1 MRLKKKLTAVSTMP
15 EITLAKYAGFCFG
28 VKHAVDTVE
37 KLLVNNPDA
46 RIYTLG
52 KLIHNAFIIENF
64 ASRGVE
70 IIEEKDIDRVAAQ
83 SDDGTQTY
91 VVVRAHGV
99 VKSTLNKLKL
109 NTELHKNF
117 HFEDCTC
124 PNVSKIHRIAE
135 NNTTDSTLFVMIGS
149 PEHPEVKSIVSYA
162 HGDILVFE
170 NAEQLKAFADGENG
184 GVFGKKQLILAAQTT
199 QNLYEWEKC
208 QKILQKLCTNP
219 IIFDTICGV
228 TEMRQTEV
236 KKLAANND
244 AVVVIGGLDSSNSNK
259 LYHVSKE
266 INPNSFFIQDS
277 SQIEPTVF
285 SPFSNVAI
293 TAGASTPG
301 IIIQEVLTKMSELDF
316 ATMLEESL
324 KSIHTGDIVTGT
336 VLSIAQNEIA
346 VDLGCKFTGIIPYDE
361 ITDTTGADLAS
372 MFKLGDEVE
381 AVALR
386 VSEVDGVATLSKK
399 KLDAKKNFQIF
410 TDAQEN
416 NTVFEGKVVEVIKG
430 NAGVTVS
437 CNLVRVFIPA
447 SQTGLPK
454 DSDLTQMLGTTVKF
468 KVIEVNAARRR
479 IVGSIK
485 SVIFEERKAA
495 EDAFWAELE
504 VGKYYKGKVVKLDTY
519 GAFVLLDNA
528 VQGLLHISQLSWRRI
543 KHPSE
548 VLSVGEEIEVFIKSI
563 DAEKRHISLG
573 YKTEDTN
580 PWKIIPE
587 KYNVGDIINVKIT
600 AVIDNLGA
608 FAEVVPGQ
616 DGLIHISQISKERVE
631 KTSDKLTVGNTVDAK
646 ITAIDVE
653 NRKVSLSIRAIVEDA
668 EKAEAAEEAVEAE
681 EVAEATDAE

>member
-1 MRLKKKLTAVSTMP
+1 MP

-37 KLLVNNPDA
+37 KLLTQNPDA

-52 KLIHNAFIIENF
+52 KLIHNSFIVDSF
-64 ASRGVE
+64 ASRGVG
-70 IIEEKDIDRVAAQ
+70 IIEEKDIDRVAQ
-83 SDDGTQTY
+83 ESDDGTQTY

-99 VKSTLNKLKL
+99 VKSTLDKLKI

-124 PNVSKIHRIAE
+124 PNVSKIHKIAE
-135 NNTTDSTLFVMIGS
+135 DNTTDSTIFIMIGS

-162 HGDILVFE
+162 RGDVLVFE
-170 NAEQLKAFADGENG
+170 NSECLKDYADGENG
-184 GVFGKKQLILAAQTT
+184 KVFGEKQLILAAQTT

-236 KKLAANND
+236 KRLASEND

-259 LYHVSKE
+259 LYQVSKE

-277 SQIEPTVF
+277 SQIEQTVF

-316 ATMLEESL
+316 ATLLEESL

-336 VLSIAQNEIA
+336 VLSISQNEIA

-361 ITDTTGADLAS
+361 ITDTAGVDLAT
-372 MFKLGDEVE
+372 MFKIGDEVE

-399 KLDAKKNFQIF
+399 KLDAKKNFQNF

-430 NAGVTVS
+430 NAGVSVS
-437 CNLVRVFIPA
+437 CNLVRVFVPA

-479 IVGSIK
+479 VVGSIK
-485 SVIFEERKAA
+485 SVIYEERKAA

-519 GAFVLLDNA
+519 GAFVLLGDT

-548 VLSVGEEIEVFIKSI
+548 VLSVGEEIEVFIRSL
-563 DAEKRHISLG
+563 DTEKRHISLG

-631 KTSDKLTVGNTVDAK
+631 KTSDKLAVGDVVDAK

-653 NRKVSLSIRAIVEDA
+653 NRKVSLSIRAIIEDA
-668 EKAEAAEEAVEAE
+668 EKATAAEAEAEAEEAVEAE
-681 EVAEATDAE
+681 ETVEETDAE

>member
-1 MRLKKKLTAVSTMP
+1 
-15 EITLAKYAGFCFG
+15 
-28 VKHAVDTVE
+28 
-37 KLLVNNPDA
+37 
-46 RIYTLG
+46 
-52 KLIHNAFIIENF
+52 
-64 ASRGVE
+64 
-70 IIEEKDIDRVAAQ
+70 
-83 SDDGTQTY
+83 
-91 VVVRAHGV
+91 
-99 VKSTLNKLKL
+99 
-109 NTELHKNF
+109 
-117 HFEDCTC
+117 
-124 PNVSKIHRIAE
+124 
-135 NNTTDSTLFVMIGS
+135 
-149 PEHPEVKSIVSYA
+149 
-162 HGDILVFE
+162 
-170 NAEQLKAFADGENG
+170 
-184 GVFGKKQLILAAQTT
+184 
-199 QNLYEWEKC
+199 
-208 QKILQKLCTNP
+208 
-219 IIFDTICGV
+219 
-228 TEMRQTEV
+228 
-236 KKLAANND
+236 
-244 AVVVIGGLDSSNSNK
+244 
-259 LYHVSKE
+259 
-266 INPNSFFIQDS
+266 
-277 SQIEPTVF
+277 
-285 SPFSNVAI
+285 
-293 TAGASTPG
+293 
-301 IIIQEVLTKMSELDF
+301 MSELDF

-336 VLSIAQNEIA
+336 VLSISQNEIA

-361 ITDTTGADLAS
+361 ITDATGADLTA
-372 MFKLGDEVE
+372 MFKVGDEVE
-381 AVALR
+381 TVALR

-399 KLDAKKNFQIF
+399 RLDAKKNFQSF

-479 IVGSIK
+479 VVGSIK
-485 SVIFEERKAA
+485 SVIYEERKAA

-519 GAFVLLDNA
+519 GAFVLLNDT

-548 VLSVGEEIEVFIKSI
+548 VLSVGEEIEVFIKSL
-563 DAEKRHISLG
+563 DTEKRHISLG

-631 KTSDKLTVGNTVDAK
+631 KTSDKLAVGDVVDAK

-653 NRKVSLSIRAIVEDA
+653 NRKVSLSIRAIIEDA
-668 EKAEAAEEAVEAE
+668 EKAEAADEAVEVEEAVEEAVE
-681 EVAEATDAE
+681 ETDAE

>member
-1 MRLKKKLTAVSTMP
+1 MP

-37 KLLVNNPDA
+37 KLLSEHPGA

-52 KLIHNAFIIENF
+52 KLIHNSFIVDGF
-64 ASRGVE
+64 AARGVG
-70 IIEEKDIDRVAAQ
+70 IIEENDIDRVAAE

-99 VKSTLNKLKL
+99 VKSTLNRLRS
-109 NTELHKNF
+109 NADSHENF
-117 HFEDCTC
+117 HYVDCTC
-124 PNVSKIHRIAE
+124 PNVSKIHKIAKE
-135 NNTTDSTLFVMIGS
+135 NTSDSTLFVMIGS

-162 HGDILVFE
+162 DGEVLVFE
-170 NAEQLKAFADGENG
+170 NSDQINAFAEGENG
-184 GVFGKKQLILAAQTT
+184 RFFGEKQLILAAQTT

-236 KKLAANND
+236 KRLAAEND
-244 AVVVIGGLDSSNSNK
+244 AVIVIGGLDSSNSNK
-259 LYHVSKE
+259 LYQVSKA
-266 INPNSFFIQDS
+266 INPSSFFFQDS
-277 SQIEPTVF
+277 SQIEQSVF

-336 VLSIAQNEIA
+336 VLSISQNEIA

-361 ITDTTGADLAS
+361 ITDVTGADLTA
-372 MFKLGDEVE
+372 MFKIGDEVE
-381 AVALR
+381 TVALR

-399 KLDAKKNFQIF
+399 RLDAKKNFQSF

-479 IVGSIK
+479 VVGSIK
-485 SVIFEERKAA
+485 SVIYEERKAA

-519 GAFVLLDNA
+519 GAFVLLNDT

-548 VLSVGEEIEVFIKSI
+548 VLSVGEEIEVFIKSL
-563 DAEKRHISLG
+563 DTEKRHISLG

-631 KTSDKLTVGNTVDAK
+631 KTSDKLAVGDVVDAK

-653 NRKVSLSIRAIVEDA
+653 NRKVSLSIRAIIEDA
-668 EKAEAAEEAVEAE
+668 EKAVAADEAVEVEEAVEE
-681 EVAEATDAE
+681 TDAE

>member
-1 MRLKKKLTAVSTMP
+1 MP

-28 VKHAVDTVE
+28 VKHAVDMVE
-37 KLLVNNPDA
+37 KLLSENPNA

-52 KLIHNAFIIENF
+52 KLIHNSFIVDGF
-64 ASRGVE
+64 AARGVG
-70 IIEEKDIDRVAAQ
+70 IIEEADIDRVAEE
-83 SDDGTQTY
+83 SDDGTDIF

-99 VKSTLNKLKL
+99 VKSTLEKLVS
-109 NTELHKNF
+109 NTQKHPNF

-124 PNVSKIHRIAE
+124 PNVSKIHKIAE
-135 NNTTDSTLFVMIGS
+135 ENTTKDTLFVMIGS
-149 PEHPEVKSIVSYA
+149 PNHPEVKSIVSYA
-162 HGDILVFE
+162 EGEVLVFE
-170 NAEQLKAFADGENG
+170 NAEQLSAYINGEKG
-184 GVFGKKQLILAAQTT
+184 SSFGEKQLILAAQTT

-208 QKILQKLCTNP
+208 QKILQKLYTNP

-236 KKLAANND
+236 KRLAAEND
-244 AVVVIGGLDSSNSNK
+244 AVVIIGGLDSSNSNK
-259 LYHVSKE
+259 LYQVSKA
-266 INPNSFFIQDS
+266 INPNSFFVQDS
-277 SQIEPTVF
+277 TQIEQSVF

-361 ITDTTGADLAS
+361 ITDITGTDLAT
-372 MFKLGDEVE
+372 MFKIGDEVE
-381 AVALR
+381 AIALR

-399 KLDAKKNFQIF
+399 RLDAKKNFQNF

-479 IVGSIK
+479 VVGSIK
-485 SVIFEERKAA
+485 SVAYEARKAA
-495 EDAFWAELE
+495 EDAFWADIE

-519 GAFVLLDNA
+519 GAFVLLGDA

-548 VLSVGEEIEVFIKSI
+548 VLTVGEEIEVFIKSI

-631 KTSDKLTVGNTVDAK
+631 KTSDKLAVGDVVDAK

-653 NRKVSLSIRAIVEDA
+653 NRKVSLSIRAIAEDA
-668 EKAEAAEEAVEAE
+668 EKAEAAEEAVEA
-681 EVAEATDAE
+681 DAE

>member
-1 MRLKKKLTAVSTMP
+1 MP

-37 KLLVNNPDA
+37 KLLTQNPDA

-52 KLIHNAFIIENF
+52 KLIHNSFIVDSF
-64 ASRGVE
+64 ASRGVG
-70 IIEEKDIDRVAAQ
+70 IIEEKDIDRIAQ
-83 SDDGTQTY
+83 ESDDGTQTY

-99 VKSTLNKLKL
+99 VKSTLDKLKI

-124 PNVSKIHRIAE
+124 PNVSKIHKIAE
-135 NNTTDSTLFVMIGS
+135 DNTTDSTIFIMIGS

-162 HGDILVFE
+162 RGDVLVFE
-170 NAEQLKAFADGENG
+170 NSECLKDYADGENG
-184 GVFGKKQLILAAQTT
+184 KVFGEKQLILAAQTT

-236 KKLAANND
+236 KRLASEND

-259 LYHVSKE
+259 LYQVSKE

-277 SQIEPTVF
+277 SQIEQTVF

-316 ATMLEESL
+316 ATLLEESL

-336 VLSIAQNEIA
+336 VLSISQNEIA

-361 ITDTTGADLAS
+361 ITDTAGVDLAT
-372 MFKLGDEVE
+372 MFKIGDEVE

-399 KLDAKKNFQIF
+399 KLDAKKNFQNF

-430 NAGVTVS
+430 NAGVSVS
-437 CNLVRVFIPA
+437 CNLVRVFVPA

-479 IVGSIK
+479 VVGSIK
-485 SVIFEERKAA
+485 SVIYEERKAA

-519 GAFVLLDNA
+519 GAFVLLGDT

-548 VLSVGEEIEVFIKSI
+548 VLSVGEEIEVFIRSL
-563 DAEKRHISLG
+563 DTEKRHISLG

-631 KTSDKLTVGNTVDAK
+631 KTSDKLAVGDTVDAK

-668 EKAEAAEEAVEAE
+668 EKAAAAEAEAEAEEAVEEVVEAE
-681 EVAEATDAE
+681 ETVEAADAE